1 MDAMRPGF
9 AACSRWRASNDF
21 PLKLSEPQ
29 NRTCSGSDG
38 GFACDTH
45 RFCARHAPCLVH
57 AVRAN
62 SDMPGLIISQ
72 GCGPD
77 ELRKEGCSRMCA
89 SCFTALCE
97 NSPVSTPRVVSL
109 QWENKRKG
117 IMKYQDSWLEI
128 EHLRVARRASPAKFG
143 RVKRVAQ
150 APNSLRC
157 VDPSPSV

>member
-77 ELRKEGCSRMCA
+77 ELRKEGCSRMCV

-109 QWENKRKG
+109 QWENKR
-117 IMKYQDSWLEI
+117 
-128 EHLRVARRASPAKFG
+128 RASTAKFG
-143 RVKRVAQ
+143 RVNRVAQ

-157 VDPSPSV
+157 KNPTPTNKQTPHPSSGGITHEMV